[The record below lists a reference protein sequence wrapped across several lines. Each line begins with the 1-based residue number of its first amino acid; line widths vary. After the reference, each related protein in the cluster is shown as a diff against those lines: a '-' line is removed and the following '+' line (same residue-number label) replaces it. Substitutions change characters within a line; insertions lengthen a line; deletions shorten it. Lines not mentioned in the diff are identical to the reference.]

1 MKTKPA
7 DMSENNKKTL
17 PVITNGSGSPKKVVH
32 PPYKEITLGC
42 GCGAASCENCPGAM
56 GIKAGSEKDVVYRNV
71 FVYLMIAAVI
81 LIATYA
87 VKELLTAL
95 LV

>member
-1 MKTKPA
+1 
-7 DMSENNKKTL
+7 
-17 PVITNGSGSPKKVVH
+17 
-32 PPYKEITLGC
+32 
-42 GCGAASCENCPGAM
+42 M

-81 LIATYA
+81 LIATYV

-95 LV
+95 LI